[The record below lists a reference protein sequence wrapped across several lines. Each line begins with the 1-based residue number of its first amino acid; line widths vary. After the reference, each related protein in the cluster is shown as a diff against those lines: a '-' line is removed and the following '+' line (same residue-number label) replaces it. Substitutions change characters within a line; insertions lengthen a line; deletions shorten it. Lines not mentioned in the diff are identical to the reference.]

1 MANKRT
7 CIIWRMCNIAGMEV
21 FRFEE
26 SAISFR
32 RLECAFS
39 RHAVFQYLLKMV
51 TERFKQKCI
60 ISVKQSG
67 IHAWNSY
74 KPMAKLLD

>member
-1 MANKRT
+1 
-7 CIIWRMCNIAGMEV
+7 MEV
-21 FRFEE
+21 FRFEKVQ
-26 SAISFR
+26 FLLG

-51 TERFKQKCI
+51 TQRFKQTCI

>member
-1 MANKRT
+1 
-7 CIIWRMCNIAGMEV
+7 MC
-21 FRFEE
+21 
-26 SAISFR
+26 
-32 RLECAFS
+32 
-39 RHAVFQYLLKMV
+39 VFQTCSISV
-51 TERFKQKCI
+51 FIEDGDPTKQKCI